1 MRLLRYPPFIF
12 ISFVSAETLSPYYF
26 QWTRRAAFL
35 SHSPSAKRHP
45 HHEEKKLSILHDRKH
60 ADNDVVSSSTV
71 RHMGGSIDDT
81 DGADSKIKN
90 LHAKKSSTISSAT
103 PRHRKSKSK
112 QGSVS
117 ETWRLYGIATHPD
130 DDDWY
135 SLNKQQRI
143 IFQKDNKSVESI
155 GVDERTAPIPGALRS
170 AIYKRLKFSEDD
182 HPVSIKVVR
191 RSLDARRKLEHPAFQ
206 YVVDVVL
213 SPQQVR
219 KAHLQHRQGRTEQ
232 ITNTTTLAADK
243 AETTHSQKGND
254 ERIRKK
260 KVLVVGAGPAGLFC
274 ALQLARSGT
283 VEPILLDR
291 GQPVERRGR
300 DIGALIHRSQLNKES
315 NFAFGEGGAGTW
327 SDGKLTTR
335 IGRNSANVRW
345 ILETLVEY
353 GAPPSILW
361 EGAPHLGTDNLVRLL
376 RNMRHDLKG
385 KLGVTI
391 HFGTRLLDIK
401 LDPKNPSIVQGIRV
415 EQSDSDMD
423 PHVPDFLSA
432 DAVVLATGHSAR
444 DVYETLASGNQVAS
458 SLEPKG
464 FAVGFRIEHPQKLI
478 TKIQYGNE
486 WGPTVRT
493 GKRQTDLAN
502 DEFFS
507 GEEMLGNHT
516 GQLPV
521 PSYRL
526 ATDKANDGSFSDR
539 LRGVYSFCMCPGG
552 QIVPS
557 STNSSEVCVNG
568 MSFSKRDSLWAN
580 SALVVTIFPDDPILE
595 SYREKFG
602 VMAGVEFQR
611 DMERKAAEMGGGT
624 NLTVPVQRVTDFI
637 KGQVSE
643 TIPSSSYRLGVRSAP
658 CHQIYPS
665 AITEALRDA
674 LVNHF
679 DAQMPGYV
687 HPDALLHG
695 VETRTSSPLRI
706 ARDSR
711 TYQVKGMTNL
721 FPAGE
726 GAGFAGGIVSA
737 AVDGRMVAEAVLD
750 YLHGTDR
757 PGRLSQEDV
766 GGKASIGFNY

>member
-1 MRLLRYPPFIF
+1 MEG
-12 ISFVSAETLSPYYF
+12 SVQSSTSS
-26 QWTRRAAFL
+26 T
-35 SHSPSAKRHP
+35 
-45 HHEEKKLSILHDRKH
+45 
-60 ADNDVVSSSTV
+60 SSS
-71 RHMGGSIDDT
+71 GP
-81 DGADSKIKN
+81 K
-90 LHAKKSSTISSAT
+90 KKSRGKRSPNKQNRSSKTKQESTEE
-103 PRHRKSKSK
+103 
-112 QGSVS
+112 V
-117 ETWRLYGIATHPD
+117 ETWRLYGITTHPD
-130 DDDWY
+130 DDEW
-135 SLNKQQRI
+135 NEIQR
-143 IFQKDNKSVESI
+143 QASSSGD
-155 GVDERTAPIPGALRS
+155 RTAPVPDALRL
-170 AIYKRLKFSEDD
+170 ALQKRLKLKDTEP
-182 HPVSIKVVR
+182 PVSVQVVR

-213 SPQQVR
+213 TRDQIRQ
-219 KAHLQHRQGRTEQ
+219 AHLHQQPGKTERMEVVKQ
-232 ITNTTTLAADK
+232 DHEEAISNSGTSDNENK
-243 AETTHSQKGND
+243 K
-254 ERIRKK
+254 KK
-260 KVLVVGAGPAGLFC
+260 KVLIVGAGPAGLFC
-274 ALQLARSGT
+274 ALQLALSGA

-300 DIGALIHRSQLNKES
+300 DIGALMHRTQLNGES

-353 GAPPSILW
+353 GAPANILW

-376 RNMRHDLKG
+376 RNMRHDLQDR
-385 KLGVTI
+385 LGTTI
-391 HFGTRLLDIK
+391 HFGTRLSNIVF
-401 LDPKNPSIVQGIRV
+401 DPDHPGRVQGIQV
-415 EQSDSDMD
+415 E
-423 PHVPDFLSA
+423 HNEGGGGEFWTA

-444 DVYETLASGNQVAS
+444 DVYETLAAQDSLSLGC
-458 SLEPKG
+458 LEPKG

-493 GKRQTDLAN
+493 GKRQTDQAN
-502 DEFFS
+502 AEYFAGQS
-507 GEEMLGNHT
+507 NSEQEHS

-526 ATDKANDGSFSDR
+526 ATDKALDGTSTT
-539 LRGVYSFCMCPGG
+539 RGVYSFCMCPGG

-568 MSFSKRDSLWAN
+568 MSFSKRDSQWAN
-580 SALVVTIFPDDPILE
+580 SALVVTVQPDDPILE
-595 SYREKFG
+595 PYREKYG

-611 DMERKAAEMGGGT
+611 DMERRAAQLGGGT

-643 TIPSSSYRLGVRSAP
+643 TVPSSSYRLGVRSAA
-658 CHQIYPS
+658 CHEIYP
-665 AITEALRDA
+665 APITEALRDA

-687 HPDALLHG
+687 HEDGLLHG

-706 ARDSR
+706 SRDR
-711 TYQVKGMTNL
+711 ETFKAKGISNL

-750 YLHGTDR
+750 HLCGTGR
-757 PGRLSQEDV
+757 QGRLDETSG
-766 GGKASIGFNY
+766 GGKTSIGFSY